1 MAKYAMFVEH
11 PRVLQHSRFES
22 KGERW
27 YIPIEC
33 PHCGQIFTRIPEDAL
48 KGNKAGKCKHHL
60 ETCISAPP
68 PPVLAGAHALEKE
81 REKLERD
88 KERFE
93 EERLSGLKELRDA
106 RERLDQDKRD
116 FEQDKREHE
125 QDKREHDR
133 HKRDVDS
140 ARERRHDEDREMLW
154 RVMQWAGLKDPKSTV
169 VHQLIQRDAKLE
181 GEIKKKCENA
191 FDLQE
196 AELKRKEAE
205 NKSLKCD
212 NKRLKTEASTAARIP
227 PHLMERSDWARR
239 KAMIAFAPDKQPTE
253 ETKRLA
259 EPLFKQASSAEPS
272 RSSGAN

>member
-227 PHLMERSDWARR
+227 PHLMER
-239 KAMIAFAPDKQPTE
+239 TG
-253 ETKRLA
+253 LA
-259 EPLFKQASSAEPS
+259 E
-272 RSSGAN
+272 RR